1 MEFHPTLNIKLFPD
15 ENKLQKYNFKES
27 KGNGITDPQTAGRGS
42 LK

>member
-15 ENKLQKYNFKES
+15 ENKLQKYKES